1 MSLIYKI
8 GILIALLLTS
18 LVSNGQSKSYRIY
31 NEFDQQE
38 GFSWFSVSKN
48 MLDVVDL
55 TLDDE
60 NKKVTG
66 DLKEIRVMV
75 FNPKKALSHPDFYR
89 MMNRKLSRMHY
100 KKAEPEDAD
109 PSDHVAFWIKGN
121 KRKVR
126 ECHIVI
132 GNKNPDGLHCL
143 ISFYGDMDVRNLNE
157 LKSIGESQID
167 L

>member
-1 MSLIYKI
+1 MSIIYRI
-8 GILIALLLTS
+8 GIVMALLLAS
-18 LVSNGQSKSYRIY
+18 LVSNAQSKSYRIY
-31 NEFDQQE
+31 NEFDQQD
-38 GFSWFSVSKN
+38 GFTSFSLSKS
-48 MLDVVDL
+48 MLHVVNL

-66 DLKEIRVMV
+66 DLNEIRVMV
-75 FNPKKALSHPDFYR
+75 FNPKKAQLHKNFYR
-89 MMNRKLSRMHY
+89 MMNQKLSRMHY

-109 PSDHVAFWIKGN
+109 PSDNVAFWIKGN

-132 GNKNPDGLHCL
+132 GNDNPNGLNCL
-143 ISFYGDMDVRNLNE
+143 ISFYGDMDVRNLDE
-157 LKSIGESQID
+157 LKSIGESQIN